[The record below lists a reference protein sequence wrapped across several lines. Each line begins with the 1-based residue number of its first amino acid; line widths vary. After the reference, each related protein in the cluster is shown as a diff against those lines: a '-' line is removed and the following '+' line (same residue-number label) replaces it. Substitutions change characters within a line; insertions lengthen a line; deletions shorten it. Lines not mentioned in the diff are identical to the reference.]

1 PQPPTPESGPR
12 SWVVFLASTTLF
24 AAALLYHNAYL
35 LREPIYEESD
45 SAANSLLVLKAKR
58 LELLHGHYS
67 RFQFYHPGPGLLYVE
82 AAGEWLLSDLLG
94 AAPAPHNGQIFGLLL
109 MHSALVGI
117 ALTCVV
123 GATGSARLGLAVAF
137 AFMVYFACEG
147 HLGSHWFANVFML
160 VYLPFQ

>member
-67 RFQFYHPGPGLLYVE
+67 RFQFYHPGPGILYILAGAELLVH
-82 AAGEWLLSDLLG
+82 DVLG
-94 AAPAPHNGQIFGLLL
+94 MVPAEHNAHMLAHLLL
-109 MHSALVGI
+109 NAALL
-117 ALTCVV
+117 ALC
-123 GATGSARLGLAVAF
+123 
-137 AFMVYFACEG
+137 
-147 HLGSHWFANVFML
+147 
-160 VYLPFQ
+160 